1 MPHRV
6 TVYKWQAAHPEF
18 DSGYAR
24 ARAMYADSVF
34 DSLFDLARTA
44 TPETVQCIRLEID
57 TRKWA
62 LARMSPK
69 KYGDYQ
75 HIDLGTSDAGFRM
88 TVDFVK
94 PANGGNHASD

>member
-1 MPHRV
+1 MPHRN

-18 DSGYAR
+18 VVGYAR
-24 ARAMYADSVF
+24 ARAMYADFVF
-34 DSLFDLARTA
+34 DGLFDLAASA
-44 TPETVQCIRLEID
+44 TPETVQCIRLEVD

-75 HIDLGTSDAGFRM
+75 HIDLGTAPPGFHM
-88 TVDFVK
+88 IVDLVK
-94 PANGGNHASD
+94 PEAADG